1 MQNLPKELIQLIEP
15 TELYVVDRLVHSLE
29 VQSTVL
35 KEIKERVQAGRT
47 ACFSDAMVRFHRL
60 NELHRQLLDLHNT
73 VAKLGDGLYKWSQVD
88 QSGVHLDDDLPF

>member
-1 MQNLPKELIQLIEP
+1 MHNRPKELVKLIEP

-29 VQSTVL
+29 VQSTVI
-35 KEIKERVQAGRT
+35 KEIHQLVQAGHT

-73 VAKLGDGLYKWSQVD
+73 VGKLGDALYKWSQVD
-88 QSGVHLDDDLPF
+88 PTGVHLDDDVPF